1 MRFVVC
7 GPEVVIIYYVLPR
20 LRDYIPWNPYSSPWN
35 PMKSPWIPMKSIEI
49 PWSPYEVPVDHHEES
64 PLKFDPFSLRQIRG
78 ASCSSCGWC
87 SSVRATSLATCIA
100 DFYGDYPDEITIFSA
115 GDSGIPLKIWWFLW
129 GMLWD
134 FMIFMEF
141 WLCYGHDIKWNLSLG
156 ISDFT

>member
-49 PWSPYEVPVDHHEES
+49 PWSPYEVPVNHHEES

-87 SSVRATSLATCIA
+87 SSVRATSLATCVA
-100 DFYGDYPDEITIFSA
+100 D
-115 GDSGIPLKIWWFLW
+115 FLW
-129 GMLWD
+129 GSSWWIPWFSWNYGFVMAWYKMESITRDFRFHVAPRRQDLLWE
-134 FMIFMEF
+134 FMGM
-141 WLCYGHDIKWNLSLG
+141 
-156 ISDFT
+156 